1 MLIKNIISNLLRL
14 YDPKNPELFLKAK
27 FLLVTTATAI
37 FGLTATL
44 AYTSY
49 TFGINSTTVMVELF
63 GFAIMLSALIA
74 LIKGHYSLAGHTIL
88 ITGFVVVWVIMFTEP
103 LTSELIKLDTI
114 VFILVLLS
122 LVPLIFFKNKRPL
135 LLYFLINF
143 AIFGIFN
150 FYLFKQGNL
159 SQREFVD
166 YFLDNTIAMFFIIV
180 IALNLFKIYSQALSS
195 LENELSEKEKAE
207 KNLQTEKQKLY
218 VNEERLRLAMQA
230 TQQSWFDLNLKTMEV
245 TTSPEFVNIVGAE
258 TEASRTSYQ
267 AWIESIHNNDRDA
280 VLECFSDC
288 LKTGEIRQMEYR
300 MITRNGEWKWI
311 HSSAKVVA
319 FDEANMPTRMTGTHM
334 DITERKIAEETLQKS
349 ESQLKEAQKI
359 AKLGY
364 FEYDFQKDTI
374 WCSDQTYG
382 ILELKIA
389 DIPPNHETLI
399 KRLSENDIDKLRNLV
414 GRAEKYGEDYSI
426 SCNYQIPD
434 GELKHID
441 LHAKVVFNE
450 NGKPKGLKGTILD
463 VTEKNKIQNQLNQS
477 QKMQA
482 IGTLAGGVAHDFNNV
497 LSAIF
502 GYTDLALMQAKNDSR
517 IEKYLHE
524 IMKAGKRAKDLINQ
538 ILTVARKKDKMK
550 VSFSVADATD
560 ETLKLLR
567 SSFPSSIEINQKIES
582 KSLVTGD
589 PSQIHQILMNLCT
602 NASHAMEEKA
612 GLLEV
617 SVLDVIVSSK
627 YGDKN
632 SNLSPGNY
640 VKIVVSDNGIGI
652 SSDKIKSIF
661 EPYYTTKKPGEGTGL
676 GLAIVHGIVEAHNGE
691 ILVDSTLGE
700 GTTFTVYL
708 PISQK
713 IYRQL
718 TNENGDLP
726 KGNEHILFVDDEE
739 TIVETNKNLLKKLG
753 YSVLAKTNSKE
764 ALDLFQ
770 ARPDDFD
777 LVITDMTM
785 PYLTGEKLA
794 EKVRNIK
801 SNIPIIICT
810 GYSKKITNE
819 LVSELGIN
827 AVFYKP
833 LTFRNFAISI
843 RNVLDEVKNS
853 QIV

>member
-1 MLIKNIISNLLRL
+1 MPGKPT
-14 YDPKNPELFLKAK
+14 YKELEK
-27 FLLVTTATAI
+27 
-37 FGLTATL
+37 
-44 AYTSY
+44 
-49 TFGINSTTVMVELF
+49 
-63 GFAIMLSALIA
+63 
-74 LIKGHYSLAGHTIL
+74 
-88 ITGFVVVWVIMFTEP
+88 
-103 LTSELIKLDTI
+103 
-114 VFILVLLS
+114 
-122 LVPLIFFKNKRPL
+122 
-135 LLYFLINF
+135 
-143 AIFGIFN
+143 
-150 FYLFKQGNL
+150 
-159 SQREFVD
+159 
-166 YFLDNTIAMFFIIV
+166 
-180 IALNLFKIYSQALSS
+180 KI
-195 LENELSEKEKAE
+195 
-207 KNLQTEKQKLY
+207 QKLEQARSVSKKTEEELY
-218 VNEERLRLAMQA
+218 INEERLRLAMQA
-230 TQQSWFDLNLKTMEV
+230 TQQSWFDLNLKTWEV
-245 TTSPEFVNIVGAE
+245 TTSPEFASIIGTE
-258 TEASRTSYQ
+258 TEESPTTYQ
-267 AWIESIHNNDRDA
+267 GWIDSIHHNDRST
-280 VLECFSDC
+280 VLQCFSEC
-288 LKTGEIRQMEYR
+288 LETGEIRQMEYR

-319 FDEANMPTRMTGTHM
+319 FDEANLPARMTGTHM
-334 DITERKIAEETLQKS
+334 DITERKIADETLQKS
-349 ESQLKEAQKI
+349 ESRLKEAQRI

-382 ILELKIA
+382 IIGFKIA
-389 DIPPNHETLI
+389 DIPPNYETFI
-399 KRLSENDIDKLRNLV
+399 KRLSENDKDKLKNLV

-426 SCNYQIPD
+426 TCSYQLPD
-434 GELKHID
+434 GDLKYID
-441 LHAKVVFNE
+441 LQAQVVFNE

-463 VTEKNKIQNQLNQS
+463 VTEKKKIQNQLNQS

-482 IGTLAGGVAHDFNNV
+482 IGTLAGGVAHDFNNI

-502 GYTDLALMQAKNDSR
+502 GYTDLALMKAKNDSG

-524 IMKAGKRAKDLINQ
+524 IVNAGERAKDLVNQ

-550 VSFSVADATD
+550 VSFSVANTTNEA
-560 ETLKLLR
+560 LKLLR
-567 SSFPSSIEINQKIES
+567 SSFPSTIDINQKIES

-602 NASHAMEEKA
+602 NALHALEEKG

-617 SVLDVIVSSK
+617 SVSDVIFSSK
-627 YGDKN
+627 YRDKN
-632 SNLSPGNY
+632 SKLSPGNY
-640 VKIVVSDNGIGI
+640 AKIVVFDNGIGI
-652 SSDKIKSIF
+652 SNDKIKSIF

-691 ILVDSTLGE
+691 ILVDSTLGK

-739 TIVETNKNLLKKLG
+739 AIVETNKKFLKKMG

-764 ALDLFQ
+764 AFDLFQ
-770 ARPDDFD
+770 ARPDNFD

-785 PYLTGEKLA
+785 PHLTGEKLA

-810 GYSKKITNE
+810 GYSKKISNE

-827 AVFYKP
+827 AVCYKP
-833 LTFRNFAISI
+833 ISLRNFAISI

-853 QIV
+853 